1 MSHNYF
7 SITTPQGTGG
17 IGIIEL
23 FGRDALKIIGKVFK
37 PIRNKKINTVTHPY
51 PSSRLGRD
59 SAVAPQEGIFPEVP
73 SNKRGFRGVF
83 KLNPNR
89 IYLGHIV
96 DNPPRLP
103 RGPAVAGP
111 LAMTRSEIIDEVIIH
126 FTPARNSLTK
136 LDTVEINAH
145 GGIMS
150 CRLIGHLIK
159 RFGVKELSQPEVI
172 TLAHKRGRL
181 DKIQA
186 EALEYLLQAQTP
198 LAAAVLLDQYNGALS
213 KALKSKKNLNALR
226 ESARFGIAL
235 THPKRILILGKPNV
249 GKSTLF
255 NALLG
260 QDRAI
265 THHLP
270 GTTRDTIED
279 VLAIEEF
286 PFVLVDTAGLRK
298 STNDAIEK
306 IGMAY
311 ARKEIPKA
319 DVILLVV
326 EKDEIASLNNSSP
339 QRHQDTKKN
348 LSSCLSDLVAK
359 FNLFNKL
366 QDKIRAPIIMVVN
379 KVDTII
385 KIRDAGFGIRDK
397 FISISALKR
406 TGIDELRKKILKAC
420 KLDKFRYKPGRAV
433 IFTEK
438 QMALIH

>member
-1 MSHNYF
+1 MSIQRAAYF

-23 FGRDALKIIGKVFK
+23 FGKDALEITGKIFRRATKNPPLPPFVPTNPDGFSGREPGTGKGGNKGEFINKIK
-37 PIRNKKINTVTHPY
+37 P
-51 PSSRLGRD
+51 D
-59 SAVAPQEGIFPEVP
+59 
-73 SNKRGFRGVF
+73 
-83 KLNPNR
+83 R
-89 IYLGHIV
+89 IYLGSIY
-96 DNPPRLP
+96 DGTQL
-103 RGPAVAGP
+103 
-111 LAMTRSEIIDEVIIH
+111 IDEVIIH
-126 FTPARNSLTK
+126 FTPARDSLTG

-145 GGIMS
+145 GGIMP
-150 CRLIGHLIK
+150 CRLIGHLLRK
-159 RFGVKELSQPEVI
+159 FGAKELSQPEVI
-172 TLAHKRGRL
+172 NLARKQGKM

-198 LAAAVLLDQYNGALS
+198 LATSVLLDQYNGALS
-213 KALKSKKNLNALR
+213 KALKSRKNYPKLKA
-226 ESARFGIAL
+226 SARYGIAL
-235 THPKRILILGKPNV
+235 TQPKRILILGRPNV

-279 VLAIEEF
+279 SFTIDGF

-326 EKDEIASLNNSSP
+326 EKEKTISP
-339 QRHQDTKKN
+339 QRHKGTKKKTYLFTDIFELRN
-348 LSSCLSDLVAK
+348 KTQAPVIIVANKADTLKIQDARCPSAPLSEGVRMTLRSPSDRV
-359 FNLFNKL
+359 NRI
-366 QDKIRAPIIMVVN
+366 QDNIIP
-379 KVDTII
+379 
-385 KIRDAGFGIRDK
+385 
-397 FISISALKR
+397 ISALKR
-406 TGIDELRKKILKAC
+406 IGLERLRKEILKASG
-420 KLDKFRYKPGRAV
+420 LDNFRYKPSHAL
-433 IFTEK
+433 IFTKK

>member
-1 MSHNYF
+1 MSIQRAAYF

-23 FGRDALKIIGKVFK
+23 FGKDALEITGKIFRRATKNPPLPPFVKGGNSAETASANKGEFINKIK
-37 PIRNKKINTVTHPY
+37 P
-51 PSSRLGRD
+51 D
-59 SAVAPQEGIFPEVP
+59 
-73 SNKRGFRGVF
+73 
-83 KLNPNR
+83 R
-89 IYLGHIV
+89 IYLGSIY
-96 DNPPRLP
+96 DGTQL
-103 RGPAVAGP
+103 
-111 LAMTRSEIIDEVIIH
+111 IDEVIIH
-126 FTPARNSLTK
+126 FTPARDSLTG

-145 GGIMS
+145 GGIMP
-150 CRLIGHLIK
+150 CRLIGHLLRK
-159 RFGVKELSQPEVI
+159 FGAKELSQSEVI
-172 TLAHKRGRL
+172 TLARKQGKM

-198 LAAAVLLDQYNGALS
+198 LAASVLLDQYNGALS
-213 KALKSKKNLNALR
+213 KALKSRKNYPKLKA
-226 ESARFGIAL
+226 SARYGIAL
-235 THPKRILILGKPNV
+235 TQPKRILILGRPNV

-279 VLAIEEF
+279 SFTIDGF

-326 EKDEIASLNNSSP
+326 EKEKTISP
-339 QRHQDTKKN
+339 QRHKGTKKKTYLFPDIFELRN
-348 LSSCLSDLVAK
+348 KTQAPVIIVA
-359 FNLFNKL
+359 NKADTL
-366 QDKIRAPIIMVVN
+366 KIQDARCPSAPLRVNRIQDNIIP
-379 KVDTII
+379 
-385 KIRDAGFGIRDK
+385 
-397 FISISALKR
+397 ISALKR
-406 TGIDELRKKILKAC
+406 TGLERLRKEILKASG
-420 KLDKFRYKPGRAV
+420 LDNFRYKPSHAL
-433 IFTEK
+433 IFTKK

>member
-1 MSHNYF
+1 MKLKENNYF

-23 FGRDALKIIGKVFK
+23 FGRDALGIIGKIFRRKIKRHSELGSESVQTLKQVQGDKLVNLRINEIK
-37 PIRNKKINTVTHPY
+37 PNN
-51 PSSRLGRD
+51 
-59 SAVAPQEGIFPEVP
+59 
-73 SNKRGFRGVF
+73 
-83 KLNPNR
+83 
-89 IYLGHIV
+89 IYLGNIYST
-96 DNPPRLP
+96 PSPCPLP
-103 RGPAVAGP
+103 RGERVNN
-111 LAMTRSEIIDEVIIH
+111 EIIDEVIIH
-126 FTPARNSLTK
+126 FTPAKNSLTRS
-136 LDTVEINAH
+136 DTIEINAH
-145 GGIMS
+145 GGIMP
-150 CRLIGHLIK
+150 CRLIGNLLK

-172 TLAHKRGRL
+172 AIAHKQGRL

-186 EALEYLLQAQTP
+186 QALEYLLQSQTP

>member
-1 MSHNYF
+1 MSIQRAAYF

-23 FGRDALKIIGKVFK
+23 FGKDALEITGKIFRRATKNPPLPPFVKGGNSAETASANKGEFINKIK
-37 PIRNKKINTVTHPY
+37 P
-51 PSSRLGRD
+51 D
-59 SAVAPQEGIFPEVP
+59 
-73 SNKRGFRGVF
+73 
-83 KLNPNR
+83 R
-89 IYLGHIV
+89 IYLGSIY
-96 DNPPRLP
+96 DGTQL
-103 RGPAVAGP
+103 
-111 LAMTRSEIIDEVIIH
+111 IDEVIIH
-126 FTPARNSLTK
+126 FTPARDSLTG

-145 GGIMS
+145 GGIMP
-150 CRLIGHLIK
+150 CRLIGHLLRK
-159 RFGVKELSQPEVI
+159 FGAKELSQSEVI
-172 TLAHKRGRL
+172 NLARKQGKM

-198 LAAAVLLDQYNGALS
+198 LATSVLLDQYNGALS
-213 KALKSKKNLNALR
+213 KALKSRKNYPKLKA
-226 ESARFGIAL
+226 SARFGIAL
-235 THPKRILILGKPNV
+235 TQPKRILILGRPNV

-260 QDRAI
+260 QDRAL

-279 VLAIEEF
+279 SFTIDGF

-326 EKDEIASLNNSSP
+326 EKEKTISP
-339 QRHQDTKKN
+339 LAPKRHGALMALKRHKGTKKKTYLFPDIFELRN
-348 LSSCLSDLVAK
+348 KTQAPVIIVANKADTLKIQDARCPSAPLSEGVRMTLRSPSDRV
-359 FNLFNKL
+359 NRI
-366 QDKIRAPIIMVVN
+366 QDNIIP
-379 KVDTII
+379 
-385 KIRDAGFGIRDK
+385 
-397 FISISALKR
+397 ISALKR
-406 TGIDELRKKILKAC
+406 TGLERLRKEILKASG
-420 KLDKFRYKPGRAV
+420 LDNFRYKPSHAL
-433 IFTEK
+433 IFTKK